1 MITALVFI
9 ADYIYNEKKEGRF
22 PNKQYL
28 FAISCQ
34 ETVQQLR
41 EIEWLVCLV
50 FYGLGIQTVAGI

>member
-34 ETVQQLR
+34 ETVQ
-41 EIEWLVCLV
+41 
-50 FYGLGIQTVAGI
+50 